1 MVPDR
6 KTGTLASKVYLST
19 ASKEKGTA
27 IKTVFLDKKNREWLL
42 TKDGLLCIEGN
53 NGKQTPFFVNTHPES
68 GRPNQSFFFGCIR

>member
-1 MVPDR
+1 MELYGCLLIKTEVSEWSYDR

-53 NGKQTPFFVNTHPES
+53 NGKQTPFL
-68 GRPNQSFFFGCIR
+68 